1 MNLNPL
7 CLDPNDPACAKN
19 RILAA
24 TDSLNNA
31 SAVLLQLM
39 TWMEP
44 DDGYQGEYL
53 LLEIVRNAVRHAND
67 LIHPTA
73 EGEGAE

>member
-7 CLDPNDPACAKN
+7 CLDPAKPACAKS

-24 TDSLNNA
+24 SDSLNRA
-31 SAVLLQLM
+31 SAVLEALM
-39 TWMEP
+39 ARMDLDES
-44 DDGYQGEYL
+44 YGEYL
-53 LLEIVRNAVRHAND
+53 LLETIRNTVRHAND

-73 EGEGAE
+73 DEGAE